1 MGYCRFF
8 TRNIQPLGEDHW
20 PSVSGWHWDFH
31 VWGGGSDDSK
41 DVPGKWGDATASGEA
56 FPLTSAPDPR
66 SPSRDLP
73 TAVSLCLSAQ
83 MLDSGSS
90 VLVKGRINLAGYV
103 GQRTFVFTP
112 HSFFFLSKICCCGNS
127 LKNLRNF
134 KMLNLGDNKE
144 RQSLLNSE
152 RVWQESHE

>member
-1 MGYCRFF
+1 MQVFHKEHSALRGG
-8 TRNIQPLGEDHW
+8 PLTLCEWLTLGL
-20 PSVSGWHWDFH
+20 PCLGW
-31 VWGGGSDDSK
+31 GSDDSK

-83 MLDSGSS
+83 RLDSGSS

-112 HSFFFLSKICCCGNS
+112 HSFFF
-127 LKNLRNF
+127 F
-134 KMLNLGDNKE
+134 
-144 RQSLLNSE
+144 
-152 RVWQESHE
+152 